1 MCLYKLIDWKRTN
14 QVSIVGQFKCD
25 LCSVTKFSL
34 KDLKQHCFIEHKYCF
49 ECKIKFES
57 HTSAREHTRDSH
69 KMKINVKLCK
79 MHLLKHETFRTLVL
93 VILIGADLTQSHS
106 CFIATSSKLNFNSED
121 ISWDDNFLFLSFHEK
136 KIICNLWLFFF
147 CVQFFVC
154 LQF

>member
-1 MCLYKLIDWKRTN
+1 MIIL
-14 QVSIVGQFKCD
+14 V
-25 LCSVTKFSL
+25 FSTV
-34 KDLKQHCFIEHKYCF
+34 Y
-49 ECKIKFES
+49 
-57 HTSAREHTRDSH
+57 

-147 CVQFFVC
+147 FACNFLFVYNFSTFVILLWFDSFLLSLAHILSPMICFF
-154 LQF
+154 LT

>member
-1 MCLYKLIDWKRTN
+1 MFILH
-14 QVSIVGQFKCD
+14 
-25 LCSVTKFSL
+25 SV
-34 KDLKQHCFIEHKYCF
+34 Y
-49 ECKIKFES
+49 
-57 HTSAREHTRDSH
+57 

-147 CVQFFVC
+147 ACNFLFVYNFSTFVILLWFDSILLSLAHILSLMICFFFQPKEIIKV
-154 LQF
+154 